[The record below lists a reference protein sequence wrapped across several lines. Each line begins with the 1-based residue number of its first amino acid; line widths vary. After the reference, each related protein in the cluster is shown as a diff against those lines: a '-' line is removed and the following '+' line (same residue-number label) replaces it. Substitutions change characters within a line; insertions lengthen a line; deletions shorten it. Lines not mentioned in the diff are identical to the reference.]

1 MDSSCRRLHWGRP
14 LYFIHRKRRASI
26 DQPSDSDDRT
36 RKAALRSAA
45 RADRDALQSGLG
57 AASATGLVARFHNT
71 PALRALM
78 TPTSIFAGYMP
89 IGSEL
94 DCRPLLNRLAA
105 AGVPLCLPVVTA
117 PDAPLLF
124 RRWLPDDPLVPGS
137 FGISEPGAAAPEVTP
152 QVLLVPML
160 AFDRQGHRL
169 GYGGGY
175 YDRTLK
181 ALRAAHDIVAIG
193 VAFAGQLRDKVP
205 VSGGDEPLDWILTE
219 ISATCVADGSAGP
232 RLV

>member
-1 MDSSCRRLHWGRP
+1 M
-14 LYFIHRKRRASI
+14 
-26 DQPSDSDDRT
+26 
-36 RKAALRSAA
+36 LRGAA

-71 PALRALM
+71 AALRALM
-78 TPTSIFAGYMP
+78 APGHIFAGYMP

-94 DCRPLLNRLAA
+94 DCLPLLNRLAA

-117 PDAPLLF
+117 PGQPLIF
-124 RRWLPDDPLVPGS
+124 RRWQPDDRLVPGS
-137 FGISEPGAAAPEVTP
+137 FGTSEPTTAAPEVSP

-160 AFDRQGHRL
+160 AFDRRGHRL

-181 ALRAAHDIVAIG
+181 ALRANSDGGAEIVAIG

-205 VSGGDEPLDWILTE
+205 VSGDDEPLDWILTE
-219 ISATCVADGSAGP
+219 IGTTCVAEGSAGHA
-232 RLV
+232 

>member
-1 MDSSCRRLHWGRP
+1 
-14 LYFIHRKRRASI
+14 
-26 DQPSDSDDRT
+26 
-36 RKAALRSAA
+36 LRSAA

-78 TPTSIFAGYMP
+78 SPSNVFAGYMP

-94 DCRPLLNRLAA
+94 DCLPLLNKLAA
-105 AGVPLCLPVVTA
+105 ADVVLCLPVVTA
-117 PDAPLLF
+117 PGEPLIF
-124 RRWLPDDPLVPGS
+124 RRWSPDDPLVPGT
-137 FGISEPGAAAPEVTP
+137 FGTSEPSDAAPAVVP
-152 QVLLVPML
+152 DVLLVPML
-160 AFDRQGHRL
+160 AFDRQGNRL

-181 ALRAAHDIVAIG
+181 ALRGARDGGDEIVAIG
-193 VAFAGQLRDKVP
+193 VAFTGQLRDKVP
-205 VSGGDEPLDWILTE
+205 VAEGDEPLDWILTE
-219 ISATCVADGSAGP
+219 TSATCVADGSTGP

>member
-1 MDSSCRRLHWGRP
+1 MP
-14 LYFIHRKRRASI
+14 
-26 DQPSDSDDRT
+26 DSDIRD

-71 PALRALM
+71 PAFRALM
-78 TPTSIFAGYMP
+78 APTNIFAGYMP

-94 DCRPLLNRLAA
+94 DCLPLLNRLAA
-105 AGVPLCLPVVTA
+105 ADVPLCLPVVTA
-117 PDAPLLF
+117 PDQPLIF

-137 FGISEPGAAAPEVTP
+137 FGTSEPTTAAQEVLP

-181 ALRAAHDIVAIG
+181 ALRAPSDGGGGIVAIG

-205 VSGGDEPLDWILTE
+205 VSDGDQPLDWILTE
-219 ISATCVADGSAGP
+219 VGATCVADETAGP

>member
-1 MDSSCRRLHWGRP
+1 MPTAVSGPPTLFHATKAQGPIAPTSNADIR
-14 LYFIHRKRRASI
+14 
-26 DQPSDSDDRT
+26 DQ
-36 RKAALRSAA
+36 KAALRGAA

-71 PALRALM
+71 PALSALM
-78 TPTSIFAGYMP
+78 TPGTVCAGYMP

-94 DCRPLLNRLAA
+94 DCLPLLSKLAA
-105 AGVPLCLPVVTA
+105 ADVPLCLPVVTA
-117 PDAPLLF
+117 PGQPLLF
-124 RRWLPDDPLVPGS
+124 RRWLPDDPLAPGS
-137 FGISEPGAAAPEVTP
+137 FGTSEPRAAAPEVTP

-175 YDRTLK
+175 YDRTLRV
-181 ALRAAHDIVAIG
+181 LRAAGEIVAIG

-205 VSGGDEPLDWILTE
+205 VSEGDEPLDWILTE
-219 ISATCVADGSAGP
+219 IGATCIADGSAGP

>member
-1 MDSSCRRLHWGRP
+1 MESAGTPIVRS
-14 LYFIHRKRRASI
+14 
-26 DQPSDSDDRT
+26 SDSDNRSQ
-36 RKAALRSAA
+36 KAALRRAA

-78 TPTSIFAGYMP
+78 SPANIFAGYKP
-89 IGSEL
+89 IGSEI
-94 DCRPLLNRLAA
+94 DCLPLMNRLAA

-117 PDAPLLF
+117 SGQPLIF
-124 RRWLPDDPLVPGS
+124 RRWSPDDPLVPGS
-137 FGISEPGAAAPEVTP
+137 FGTSEPADAAQAVSP

-175 YDRTLK
+175 YDRTLA
-181 ALRAAHDIVAIG
+181 ALRAASDGGGKVVAIG

-205 VSGGDEPLDWILTE
+205 VSGDDEPLDWILTE
-219 ISATCVADGSAGP
+219 IGATCVAGGSAGP

>member
-1 MDSSCRRLHWGRP
+1 M
-14 LYFIHRKRRASI
+14 
-26 DQPSDSDDRT
+26 
-36 RKAALRSAA
+36 
-45 RADRDALQSGLG
+45 
-57 AASATGLVARFHNT
+57 T
-71 PALRALM
+71 PAN
-78 TPTSIFAGYMP
+78 IFAGYMP

-94 DCRPLLNRLAA
+94 DCRPLLNRLVAA
-105 AGVPLCLPVVTA
+105 DVPLCLPVVTA
-117 PDAPLLF
+117 PDAPLIF

-181 ALRAAHDIVAIG
+181 VLRAAGNGGGATVAIG

-205 VSGGDEPLDWILTE
+205 VSEGDEPLDWILTE
-219 ISATCVADGSAGP
+219 FSATCVADGSAGP

>member
-1 MDSSCRRLHWGRP
+1 LPTAASGPPTLFNSKKAQAPIVPSSDAGIR
-14 LYFIHRKRRASI
+14 
-26 DQPSDSDDRT
+26 D
-36 RKAALRSAA
+36 RKAALRGAA

-78 TPTSIFAGYMP
+78 APSNIFAGYMP

-94 DCRPLLNRLAA
+94 DCLPLLNRLVTAD
-105 AGVPLCLPVVTA
+105 VPLCLPVVTA
-117 PDAPLLF
+117 PDQPLIF
-124 RRWLPDDPLVPGS
+124 RRWSPDDPLVPGT
-137 FGISEPGAAAPEVTP
+137 FGTSEPSAAAPEVSP

-160 AFDRQGHRL
+160 AFDRQGNRL

-181 ALRAAHDIVAIG
+181 ALRAASDGGGEIVAIG

-205 VSGGDEPLDWILTE
+205 VSEGDEPLDWILTE
-219 ISATCVADGSAGP
+219 ISATCIADGSAGP

>member
-1 MDSSCRRLHWGRP
+1 
-14 LYFIHRKRRASI
+14 
-26 DQPSDSDDRT
+26 
-36 RKAALRSAA
+36 
-45 RADRDALQSGLG
+45 
-57 AASATGLVARFHNT
+57 
-71 PALRALM
+71 M
-78 TPTSIFAGYMP
+78 TPTTIFAGYMP

-94 DCRPLLNRLAA
+94 DCLPLLNRLAA

-117 PDAPLLF
+117 PGQPLVF
-124 RRWLPDDPLVPGS
+124 RSWLPDDPLAPGS
-137 FGISEPGAAAPEVTP
+137 FGTSEPTAAAPEVSP

-181 ALRAAHDIVAIG
+181 ALRAARDGGGGIVAIG

-205 VSGGDEPLDWILTE
+205 VSEDDQPLDWILTE
-219 ISATCVADGSAGP
+219 IGATCFADGTADP